1 MRITGTI
8 VNYFVH
14 CKRQCWLFAH
24 KMNFE
29 DDSED
34 VRIGRILHEVRSEGR
49 NNTEI
54 QIEGIKVDKMTED
67 YVIELKKSDAD
78 VEATKWQTLY
88 YLYMLKQKG
97 IDRKGRLEFLERKKQ
112 TCKTVELELDSLT
125 EVKLMGMLEDIEQY
139 LSQDKPD
146 EAIYAKKC
154 ERCAY
159 YAYCFI

>member
-8 VNYFVH
+8 VNYYIH

-34 VRIGRILHEVRSEGR
+34 VRIGRILHEIRSEGR
-49 NNTEI
+49 SNTEI
-54 QIEGIKVDKMTED
+54 QIEGIKVDKMTDE
-67 YVIELKKSDAD
+67 YVVELKKSDAD

-88 YLYMLKQKG
+88 YLYILKQKG
-97 IDRKGRLEFLERKKQ
+97 LERKGRLEFMERNKQ
-112 TCKTVELELDSLT
+112 TYKTVELELDNFT
-125 EVKLMGMLEDIEQY
+125 ELKLIALLEEMERY
-139 LSQDKPD
+139 LQQDRPVS
-146 EAIYAKKC
+146 ATYAKKC

-159 YAYCFI
+159 YAYCYV

>member
-8 VNYFVH
+8 VNYFIH

-54 QIEGIKVDKMTED
+54 QIEGIKVDKMTEE

-125 EVKLMGMLEDIEQY
+125 EVKLMGMLEEVEQY

-146 EAIYAKKC
+146 EAIYGKKC
-154 ERCAY
+154 DRCAY
-159 YAYCFI
+159 YAYCYI

>member
-24 KMNFE
+24 RMNFE

-112 TCKTVELELDSLT
+112 TSKTVEVELDGLT
-125 EVKLMGMLEDIEQY
+125 EVKLIGMLEEIEQY
-139 LSQDKPD
+139 LSEDKPD

-159 YAYCFI
+159 YAYCYL

>member
-1 MRITGTI
+1 M
-8 VNYFVH
+8 
-14 CKRQCWLFAH
+14 
-24 KMNFE
+24 MNFE

-88 YLYMLKQKG
+88 YLYILKQKG

-125 EVKLMGMLEDIEQY
+125 EAKLIGMLVEIEQY

-159 YAYCFI
+159 YAYCYI

>member
-8 VNYFVH
+8 VNYFIH

-78 VEATKWQTLY
+78 VEATKWQTIY

-97 IDRKGRLEFLERKKQ
+97 IERKGRLEFLERKKQ
-112 TCKTVELELDSLT
+112 TSKTVELELDSLT
-125 EVKLMGMLEDIEQY
+125 EVKLIGMLEEIEQY
-139 LSQDKPD
+139 LSEDKPD
-146 EAIYAKKC
+146 EAIYTKKC

-159 YAYCFI
+159 YAYCYI

>member
-8 VNYFVH
+8 VNYYIH

-34 VRIGRILHEVRSEGR
+34 VRIGRILHEIRSEGR
-49 NNTEI
+49 TNTEI
-54 QIEGIKVDKMTED
+54 QIEGIKVDKMTEE
-67 YVIELKKSDAD
+67 YVVELKKSDAD

-88 YLYMLKQKG
+88 YLYILKQKG
-97 IDRKGRLEFLERKKQ
+97 LERKGRLEFIERNKQ
-112 TCKTVELELDSLT
+112 MHKTAELELDNRT
-125 EVKLMGMLEDIEQY
+125 ELELIRLLNDIEVY
-139 LSQDKPD
+139 LQQDKPVP
-146 EAIYAKKC
+146 AIYAKKC

-159 YAYCFI
+159 YAYCYI

>member
-24 KMNFE
+24 RMNFE

-34 VRIGRILHEVRSEGR
+34 VRIGRILHEVQSEGR

-54 QIEGIKVDKMTED
+54 QIEGFKVDKMTED

-78 VEATKWQTLY
+78 VEATKWQTIY

-112 TCKTVELELDSLT
+112 TCKTVEVELDSLT
-125 EVKLMGMLEDIEQY
+125 EVKLISMLEEIEQY
-139 LSQDKPD
+139 MLEEKPD
-146 EAIYAKKC
+146 KAIYDKKC

-159 YAYCFI
+159 YAYCYI

>member
-8 VNYFVH
+8 VNYFIH

-125 EVKLMGMLEDIEQY
+125 EVILISMLEEIEQY
-139 LSQDKPD
+139 LAHDKPE

-159 YAYCFI
+159 YAYCYI

>member
-1 MRITGTI
+1 MRVTGTI
-8 VNYFVH
+8 VNYFIH

-34 VRIGRILHEVRSEGR
+34 VRIGRILHEIRSEGR

-112 TCKTVELELDSLT
+112 TCKTIEIELNSLT
-125 EVKLMGMLEDIEQY
+125 EVKLIGLLEEIEQY
-139 LSQDKPD
+139 LSHDKPA

-159 YAYCFI
+159 YAYCYI

>member
-8 VNYFVH
+8 VNYFIH

-112 TCKTVELELDSLT
+112 TSKTVELELDSLT
-125 EVKLMGMLEDIEQY
+125 EVKLIGMLEEIEQY
-139 LSQDKPD
+139 LSEDKPD

-159 YAYCFI
+159 YAYCYI

>member
-8 VNYFVH
+8 VNYFIH

-78 VEATKWQTLY
+78 VEATKWQTIY

-97 IDRKGRLEFLERKKQ
+97 IERKGRLEFLERKKQ
-112 TCKTVELELDSLT
+112 TSKTVELELNSLT
-125 EVKLMGMLEDIEQY
+125 EVKLIGMLEEIEQY
-139 LSQDKPD
+139 LSEDKPD
-146 EAIYAKKC
+146 EAIYTKKC

-159 YAYCFI
+159 YAYCYI

>member
-8 VNYFVH
+8 VNYFIH

-24 KMNFE
+24 RMNFE

-78 VEATKWQTLY
+78 VEATKWQTIY

-97 IDRKGRLEFLERKKQ
+97 IERKGRLEFLERKKQ
-112 TCKTVELELDSLT
+112 TSKTIELELDSLT
-125 EVKLMGMLEDIEQY
+125 EVKLIGMLEEIEQH

-159 YAYCFI
+159 YAYCYL

>member
-1 MRITGTI
+1 
-8 VNYFVH
+8 
-14 CKRQCWLFAH
+14 
-24 KMNFE
+24 MNFE

-78 VEATKWQTLY
+78 VEATKWQTIY

-97 IDRKGRLEFLERKKQ
+97 IERKGRLEFLERKKQ
-112 TCKTVELELDSLT
+112 TSKTVELELDSLT
-125 EVKLMGMLEDIEQY
+125 EVKLIGMLEEIEQY
-139 LSQDKPD
+139 LSEDKPD
-146 EAIYAKKC
+146 EAIYTKKC

-159 YAYCFI
+159 YAYCYI

>member
-8 VNYFVH
+8 VNYFIH

-24 KMNFE
+24 MMNFE

-88 YLYMLKQKG
+88 YLYILKQKG

-125 EVKLMGMLEDIEQY
+125 EAKLIGMLVEIEQY

-159 YAYCFI
+159 YAYCYI

>member
-8 VNYFVH
+8 VNYFIH

-97 IDRKGRLEFLERKKQ
+97 IDRKGKLEFLERKKQ
-112 TCKTVELELDSLT
+112 TSKTVELELDSLT
-125 EVKLMGMLEDIEQY
+125 EVKLIGLLEDIEQY
-139 LSQDKPD
+139 LSHEKPD
-146 EAIYAKKC
+146 EAICAKKC

-159 YAYCFI
+159 YAYCYI

>member
-8 VNYFVH
+8 VNYYIH

-34 VRIGRILHEVRSEGR
+34 VRIGRILHEIRSEGR
-49 NNTEI
+49 SNTEI
-54 QIEGIKVDKMTED
+54 QIEGIKVDKMTDE
-67 YVIELKKSDAD
+67 YVVELKKSDAD

-88 YLYMLKQKG
+88 YLYILKQKG
-97 IDRKGRLEFLERKKQ
+97 LERKGRLEFMERNKQ
-112 TCKTVELELDSLT
+112 TYKTVELELDNFT
-125 EVKLMGMLEDIEQY
+125 ELKLIALLEEMERY
-139 LSQDKPD
+139 LQQDRPVS
-146 EAIYAKKC
+146 ATCAKKC

-159 YAYCFI
+159 YAYCYV

>member
-8 VNYFVH
+8 VNYYIH

-34 VRIGRILHEVRSEGR
+34 VRIGRILHEIRSEGR
-49 NNTEI
+49 ANTEI
-54 QIEGIKVDKMTED
+54 QIEGIKVDKITEE
-67 YVIELKKSDAD
+67 YVVELKKSDAD

-88 YLYMLKQKG
+88 YLYILKQKG
-97 IDRKGRLEFLERKKQ
+97 LERKGRLEFIERNKQ
-112 TCKTVELELDSLT
+112 THKTVELELDNPTELKLISLLEEI
-125 EVKLMGMLEDIEQY
+125 EVY
-139 LSQDKPD
+139 LQQDKPAP
-146 EAIYAKKC
+146 AIYAKKC

-159 YAYCFI
+159 YAYCYI

>member
-8 VNYFVH
+8 VNYFIH

-78 VEATKWQTLY
+78 VEATKWQTIY

-112 TCKTVELELDSLT
+112 TCKTVELELNSLM
-125 EVKLMGMLEDIEQY
+125 EVKLIGLLEEIEQY
-139 LSQDKPD
+139 LSHDKPD

-159 YAYCFI
+159 YAYCYI

>member
-78 VEATKWQTLY
+78 VEATKWQTIY

-125 EVKLMGMLEDIEQY
+125 EVKLIGLLEEIEQY
-139 LSQDKPD
+139 LSHDKPD
-146 EAIYAKKC
+146 EC
-154 ERCAY
+154 Q
-159 YAYCFI
+159 

>member
-8 VNYFVH
+8 VNYFIH

-34 VRIGRILHEVRSEGR
+34 VRIGRVLHEVRSEGR

-54 QIEGIKVDKMTED
+54 QIEGIRVDKLTDE
-67 YVIELKKSDAD
+67 YVVELKKSDSD

-88 YLYMLKQKG
+88 YLCILKQKG
-97 IDRKGRLEFLERKKQ
+97 LERKGRLEFLEHNKQ
-112 TCKTVELELDSLT
+112 ISKTVELELDSLT
-125 EVKLMGMLEDIEQY
+125 EQKMVDLLEEIKDY
-139 LSQDKPD
+139 LQHDKPD
-146 EAIYAKKC
+146 QANYAKKC

-159 YAYCFI
+159 YAYCYI

>member
-8 VNYFVH
+8 VNYYIH

-34 VRIGRILHEVRSEGR
+34 VRIGRILHEIRSEGR

-54 QIEGIKVDKMTED
+54 QIEGIKVDKLTDE
-67 YVIELKKSDAD
+67 YVVELKKTDAD

-88 YLYMLKQKG
+88 YLYVLKQKG
-97 IDRKGRLEFLERKKQ
+97 IERKGRLEFLERNKQ
-112 TCKTVELELDSLT
+112 SHKTVELELDSLT
-125 EVKLMGMLEDIEQY
+125 EEKLISLLREIEQY
-139 LSQDKPD
+139 LGQERPD

-159 YAYCFI
+159 YAYCYI

>member
-8 VNYFVH
+8 VNYFIH

-78 VEATKWQTLY
+78 VEATKWQTIY

-97 IDRKGRLEFLERKKQ
+97 IYRKGRLEFLERKKQ
-112 TCKTVELELDSLT
+112 TSKTVELELDNLT
-125 EVKLMGMLEDIEQY
+125 EVKLIGMLEEIEQY
-139 LSQDKPD
+139 LLQDKPD

-159 YAYCFI
+159 YAYCYI